1 MIDETRAIS
10 TLSDEQTSHER
21 AGWGVMATL
30 ALGYVGVYLC
40 RKNLAVAMP
49 MLQQSFGATKGQVGI
64 IASLGTLA
72 YAAGKV
78 INGPFV
84 DRVGGRQ
91 GFLVSLAAVALFGAA
106 GAFAPGLV
114 ALTVFYGLNRFAG
127 SAAWGAML
135 KLVPSWFGRARTGTV
150 VGLLSLSYVAGGAIA
165 TLFARQIVTSGGSWR
180 AVMGVPSVALIAIG
194 VLCVFLVR
202 SGPLEQTPAASA
214 SRDPGARRPPLA
226 AAAALLRRPQFL
238 IVCALSFTITLMRE
252 SFNTWSVDFL
262 VSIQGGAPSLA
273 TAALQS
279 TGFDLAGVI
288 SIVAAG
294 MAYDRVQPARR
305 RWWMAGSLAVLAMVL
320 AVLPRAAAIRPL
332 YGAVLVGLIG
342 LLVYGPYSLLAGA
355 LAVES
360 GGSEQAATAAGII
373 DGAGYLAGA
382 LAGAALGRVLDLG
395 GYSLGFN
402 LLAVITG
409 ASALIALALRPA
421 AAAREEPS
429 G

>member
-10 TLSDEQTSHER
+10 PLSDEQTSHER
-21 AGWGVMATL
+21 AGWGVMTTL

-49 MLQQSFGATKGQVGI
+49 MLQRSFGATKGQVGI

-84 DRVGGRQ
+84 DRAGGRR
-91 GFLVSLAAVALFGAA
+91 GFLLSLAAVALFGAA

-114 ALTVFYGLNRFAG
+114 ALTAFYSLNRFAG

-180 AVMGVPSVALIAIG
+180 AVMGVPSIALVAIG
-194 VLCVFLVR
+194 VLCIFLVR
-202 SGPLEQTPAASA
+202 SGPLAQKPAAPA
-214 SRDPGARRPPLA
+214 SRSPRDRRPPLA
-226 AAAALLRRPQFL
+226 ATAALLRRPQFL

-279 TGFDLAGVI
+279 TGFDLAGVV
-288 SIVAAG
+288 SIVGAG
-294 MAYDRVQPARR
+294 LAYDRVEPARR
-305 RWWMAGSLAVLAMVL
+305 RWWMAGCLMVLAMVL
-320 AVLPRAAAIRPL
+320 AVLPRAAAVRPL
-332 YGAVLVGLIG
+332 YGAVLVGVIG

-402 LLAVITG
+402 LLAGITG
-409 ASALIALALRPA
+409 ASALIALALRSGA
-421 AAAREEPS
+421 EAREEPS